1 MIISVNDITSDYISE
16 LPIQKRKV
24 GNPSKENSKWHY
36 KDIVCAFDI
45 ETSRY
50 KIGEHNITKTKI
62 KDDYIALMYIWQF
75 QIGLDLTIIGRTWE
89 EFTQLMEMINNGLNK
104 DERLLIFI
112 HNLSH
117 EFQFLRDKRILG
129 EHIKEDSVFI
139 LSSRKILRFIAY
151 DKIEFRCSYI
161 HSNMSLGLFT
171 DKMGV
176 THKKLSGDEY
186 NYNILRFPWSEIKR
200 EELEYAVND
209 VLGLVEC
216 IYKEMEIDGDSLYS
230 LPLTSTG
237 YVRRDIR
244 AAIKQGLPRNY
255 IEERKPDYETY
266 DMLNSAF
273 RGGNTHANRFIAGR
287 RVEGNIKEFD
297 RSSSYPDVQLNRK
310 FPIGKYHKPKTID
323 KEGFENCLK
332 KDYAIIARLCLYNL
346 ELKDEINPVPYIS
359 LSKCENIKPS
369 DREQRKTY
377 RQDNG
382 RILSAECVQIC
393 VTEIDLD
400 IIFNQYNV
408 SDYLVLNYRWTVK
421 GYLPECIK
429 EVIRGYYT
437 KKTELKG
444 SEDETD
450 KIIYMKSKNKL
461 NSIYGNSAQNPGKL
475 SIYYKDGNYIT
486 GYRNGKTEIDLDK
499 IHDEIELNELY
510 VIVYDSSD
518 TVLPYQWG
526 VYTTSWA
533 RYELQVMIDLCGD
546 NFLYCDTDAVYF
558 VDDGTI
564 DFSQYNKRK
573 IESSTKTFAYAD
585 DKKGNR
591 HYMGVA
597 ECEHEDITAFITWG
611 AKKYAF
617 IDTQNKLHITISGVS
632 KKYSVGEVE
641 NEFDENIYTS
651 KLNVMQ
657 EGFTFY
663 KAGGNELVY
672 NDIPIEHLIIEGH
685 DIYIPSNVVILP
697 STYKLHINE
706 DYADIIE
713 EAIQLNYINIFN
725 KLNLRIPIDISE
737 LL

>member
-1 MIISVNDITSDYISE
+1 MIISVYDLTPSYIRD
-16 LPIQKRKV
+16 LPWQKRKA
-24 GNPSKENSKWHY
+24 GNPSRKESKWHY
-36 KDIVCAFDI
+36 KDIICAFDI

-62 KDDYIALMYIWQF
+62 KEDYIALMYIWQF
-75 QIGLDLTIIGRTWE
+75 QIGLELTVIGRTWD
-89 EFTQLMEMINNGLNK
+89 EFIDLMETINDGLSE
-104 DERLLIFI
+104 DERLVVFI
-112 HNLSH
+112 HNLAH

-139 LSSRKILRFIAY
+139 LSSRKILRFVAY
-151 DKIEFRCSYI
+151 NKIEFRCSYI
-161 HSNMSLGLFT
+161 HSNMSLALFT

-176 THKKLSGDEY
+176 EHKKLSGEEY
-186 NYNILRFPWSEIKR
+186 NYDKVRFPWTEISK
-200 EELEYAVND
+200 EEMQYAVND
-209 VLGLVEC
+209 VLGLVEA
-216 IYKEMEIDGDSLYS
+216 IYKEMEIDNDTLYS

-237 YVRRDIR
+237 YVRRDIKN
-244 AAIKQGLPRNY
+244 AIKEGLPRGY

-273 RGGNTHANRFIAGR
+273 RGGNTHANRFISGR
-287 RVEGNIKEFD
+287 RIEGNIKEFD
-297 RSSSYPDVQLNRK
+297 RSSSYPDVQLNYK
-310 FPIGKYHKPKTID
+310 FPIGKYHKPKIID
-323 KEGFENCLK
+323 KEGFENCLA
-332 KDYAIIARLCLYNL
+332 KDYAIIARLCLYNVS
-346 ELKDEINPVPYIS
+346 LKDEFNPVPYIS

-382 RILSAECVQIC
+382 RILSADCIQIC

-400 IIFNQYNV
+400 IINEQYNFT
-408 SDYLVLNYRWTVK
+408 DYLVINYRWTVK

-429 EVIRGYYT
+429 EVVRGYYI
-437 KKTELKG
+437 KKTQLKG
-444 SEDETD
+444 SEDEID

-475 SIYYKDGNYIT
+475 SIYYKDGQYHT
-486 GYRNGKTEIDLDK
+486 GYKNGEHEIDLEK
-499 IHDEIELNELY
+499 VHNQSELLELFEL
-510 VIVYDSSD
+510 VYDTTE

-526 VYTTSWA
+526 VYTTAAA
-533 RYELQVMIDLCGD
+533 RAELQKMIDLCGD

-564 DFSQYNKRK
+564 DFSKYNQEKV
-573 IESSTKTFAYAD
+573 SASTKSLAYAD
-585 DKKGNR
+585 DKKGKR
-591 HYMGVA
+591 HFMGVA
-597 ECEHEDITAFITWG
+597 ECEHDDITAFITWG

-617 IDTQNKLHITISGVS
+617 IDRENKLHITISGVS
-632 KKYSVGEVE
+632 KKYSVREVE
-641 NEFDENIYTS
+641 DEFDENIYPS

-672 NDIPIEHLIIEGH
+672 NDNHIEHLFIDGH
-685 DIYIPSNVVILP
+685 DLYIPSNVVILP

-713 EAIQLNYINIFN
+713 EAIQLNYISIFN
-725 KLNLRIPIDISE
+725 KLEFRIPIDISE